1 MVKCD
6 STCNIILIRAKMKDV
21 NRAMTLSKWAQGM
34 GLSYRTAWRMV
45 RGGKLPN
52 SYRAVKFKT
61 GTIRIIEVP
70 APASPQPKPVDQAV
84 VYARINSRSEESDLE
99 EQIRVC
105 RLFCRAR
112 GWQIKRVIRER
123 APGFGPKRRRLHSL
137 LISPPPIL
145 IVAAP
150 SVLSRFDIAVT
161 EILLRNLGCELV
173 VVDRDREFNGKGGA
187 LEDLTDAIS
196 ATCHLHYGLKRGRAL
211 VEDLNRLVAKRS
223 QR

>member
-1 MVKCD
+1 M
-6 STCNIILIRAKMKDV
+6 NDV
-21 NRAMTLSKWAQGM
+21 NQAMTLRKWADGM

-45 RGGKLPN
+45 RMGKLPN

-61 GTIRIIEVP
+61 GTIRIIEVKG
-70 APASPQPKPVDQAV
+70 SPPVKKIDHAV
-84 VYARINSRSEESDLE
+84 VYARINSRSEESDMD

-105 RLFCRAR
+105 RVFCLAR
-112 GWQIKRVIRER
+112 GWQVERVICER
-123 APGFGPKRRRLHSL
+123 APGFGPKRRRLHAL
-137 LISPPPIL
+137 LVSPPAVL
-145 IVAAP
+145 VVATP

-161 EILLRNLGCELV
+161 EILLRNLGCQLV
-173 VVDRDREFNGKGGA
+173 VVDRDREFNGTGGA